1 MRVKIHPSF
10 FLYLLCIAFISS
22 LYDCLSLL
30 IAFLIHELSHCI
42 AAKLTGEQLSTFE
55 ITPCGGVLTYKPGTI
70 PSKGMKGILVHSAGP
85 VGNWLVL
92 LTSGIPV
99 FSQMLPPEFM
109 RSLLLANISLMLLNL
124 LPVFPLDGGHI
135 VFCLGYYFFP
145 VADLIR
151 CLSVLGMAV
160 GLLGIA
166 ISVYGFICHQI
177 LNSSLLIVSSY
188 LLIGEGRRRRVFL
201 CENVY
206 AVIHER
212 ITQLHR
218 IRRKVIYQVSS
229 DVLLLDLLDLLKQN
243 ITVSFVFS
251 DHAYEFELTEE
262 VFCKAL
268 LSMHN
273 PTVREAYFHLTR
285 SKENAFSL
293 ENTCFPS

>member
-1 MRVKIHPSF
+1 MRVKIHPTF
-10 FLYLLCIAFISS
+10 ILYLLCIAFISS

-42 AAKLTGEQLSTFE
+42 AAKLTGEQLATLE
-55 ITPCGGVLTYKPGTI
+55 ITPCGGVMTYKPGTT

-92 LTSGIPV
+92 LATGIP
-99 FSQMLPPEFM
+99 FFHQILPAEFM

-145 VADLIR
+145 VAGIIR
-151 CLSVLGMAV
+151 CLSVLGMTV

-166 ISVYGFICHQI
+166 ISVYGFICHQMI
-177 LNSSLLIVSSY
+177 NCSLLIVSSY
-188 LLIGEGRRRRVFL
+188 LIIGEGRRRRVLL

-212 ITQLHR
+212 MIQVHR
-218 IRRKVIYQVSS
+218 IRRKVMYQVSS

-243 ITVSFVFS
+243 TSVSFVFP
-251 DHAYEFELTEE
+251 DQTHELELTEKTL
-262 VFCKAL
+262 CKAL

-273 PTVREAYFHLTR
+273 PTVREAYFHLTQ
-285 SKENAFSL
+285 SKENAFSP
-293 ENTCFPS
+293 ENPRFPS